1 MNSEES
7 NNNSDNINNNSNN
20 SNSDNINSN
29 NQSYTINYSYTESSD
44 RSSRPIS
51 DDPVEN
57 IIIVGTAHVS
67 DKSVTEVDQTIEREQ
82 PDAVAVELCPARY
95 QALTQQ
101 VEDKKIS
108 PEDILKG
115 SKPYYIL
122 VHWMLAYVQ
131 KKIGDNLGVD
141 PGAEML
147 QAIKKAE
154 SIDARIVLVDR
165 DIKITLQRFWH
176 AMSIKEKIKMFWAL
190 LVSVIGFKGDEI
202 DIDTV
207 TNEDVV
213 TQLISELRKFAPSAA
228 RVFVDER
235 DAYIAANL
243 LKAGKS
249 GRVVAV
255 VGAGHREGIKRY
267 FEHPETIPPLEELE
281 TVPVKRFNIM
291 KILGIAFVALAFST
305 FLLVIIATLKGVLSP
320 YMLLIAILYWVIIN
334 GVLSALGAAI
344 ARGHP
349 KSILTAFCVAWLTSL
364 NPFLAAGWFAGLVE
378 AKYRKPTTGDFKRLI
393 ETESINEMFNIPLFR
408 VLLVAALTN
417 LGSVV
422 GTFLGI
428 YVILSLLGFNLVDV
442 LQNLFA
448 KIF

>member
-7 NNNSDNINNNSNN
+7 NNNSDNINNN

-122 VHWMLAYVQ
+122 VHWLLAYVQ

-176 AMSIKEKIKMFWAL
+176 AMS
-190 LVSVIGFKGDEI
+190 
-202 DIDTV
+202 
-207 TNEDVV
+207 
-213 TQLISELRKFAPSAA
+213 
-228 RVFVDER
+228 
-235 DAYIAANL
+235 
-243 LKAGKS
+243 
-249 GRVVAV
+249 
-255 VGAGHREGIKRY
+255 
-267 FEHPETIPPLEELE
+267 
-281 TVPVKRFNIM
+281 
-291 KILGIAFVALAFST
+291 
-305 FLLVIIATLKGVLSP
+305 
-320 YMLLIAILYWVIIN
+320 
-334 GVLSALGAAI
+334 
-344 ARGHP
+344 
-349 KSILTAFCVAWLTSL
+349 
-364 NPFLAAGWFAGLVE
+364 
-378 AKYRKPTTGDFKRLI
+378 
-393 ETESINEMFNIPLFR
+393 FR
-408 VLLVAALTN
+408 
-417 LGSVV
+417 
-422 GTFLGI
+422 
-428 YVILSLLGFNLVDV
+428 
-442 LQNLFA
+442 
-448 KIF
+448 

>member
-1 MNSEES
+1 M
-7 NNNSDNINNNSNN
+7 
-20 SNSDNINSN
+20 
-29 NQSYTINYSYTESSD
+29 
-44 RSSRPIS
+44 
-51 DDPVEN
+51 
-57 IIIVGTAHVS
+57 
-67 DKSVTEVDQTIEREQ
+67 TEVDQTIEREQ

-176 AMSIKEKIKMFWAL
+176 AMSFREKIKMFWAL

-281 TVPVKRFNIM
+281 SVPVKRFNIM

-305 FLLVIIATLKGVLSP
+305 FLLVIIAILKGAVS
-320 YMLLIAILYWVIIN
+320 LYTVDRN
-334 GVLSALGAAI
+334 GVLG
-344 ARGHP
+344 
-349 KSILTAFCVAWLTSL
+349 
-364 NPFLAAGWFAGLVE
+364 N
-378 AKYRKPTTGDFKRLI
+378 YKRC
-393 ETESINEMFNIPLFR
+393 TQCSR
-408 VLLVAALTN
+408 CCYCKR
-417 LGSVV
+417 S
-422 GTFLGI
+422 
-428 YVILSLLGFNLVDV
+428 S
-442 LQNLFA
+442 
-448 KIF
+448 

>member
-7 NNNSDNINNNSNN
+7 NNNSDNINNSD
-20 SNSDNINSN
+20 SNSDNQN
-29 NQSYTINYSYTESSD
+29 YTINYSYTESSD
-44 RSSRPIS
+44 NSSKPIS

-67 DKSVTEVDQTIEREQ
+67 DKSVTEVDQTIDKEQ
-82 PDAVAVELCPARY
+82 PDAVAVELCAARY
-95 QALTQQ
+95 QALTQE

-122 VHWMLAYVQ
+122 VHWLLAYVQ

-176 AMSIKEKIKMFWAL
+176 AMSFKEKIKMFWAL
-190 LVSVIGFKGDEI
+190 LASVFTFKGDEI

-207 TNEDVV
+207 TNEDIV
-213 TQLISELRKFAPSAA
+213 TQLIDELRKFTPSAA

-243 LKAGKS
+243 LEAGKS
-249 GRVVAV
+249 SRVVAV

-281 TVPVKRFNIM
+281 SVPVKRFSIM
-291 KILGIAFVALAFST
+291 KIVGIGFVALALST
-305 FLLVIIATLKGVLSP
+305 FLLVIIAILKGALSP
-320 YMLLIAILYWVIIN
+320 HMLLIAMAYWVIIN
-334 GVLSALGAAI
+334 GVLSAVGAAI

-349 KSILTAFCVAWLTSL
+349 KSIITAFCVAWLTSL

-378 AKYRKPTTGDFKRLI
+378 AKYRRPTTGDFKRLI
-393 ETESINEMFNIPLFR
+393 ETENINEMFSIPLFR
-408 VLLVAALTN
+408 VLLVAALAN
-417 LGSVV
+417 VGSVV

-428 YVILSLLGFNLVDV
+428 YVILNLAGFNPVDV
-442 LQNLFA
+442 LQNFFTR
-448 KIF
+448 IF